1 MDDYQK
7 LVMSTKKY
15 VNVELANIPENMQD
29 AKLIEFCSRFG
40 IVNTITR
47 SNIDKTHAT
56 VQYIDL
62 R

>member
-7 LVMSTKKY
+7 LLMSTNKY
-15 VNVELANIPENMQD
+15 VNVELSNIPEQMQD
-29 AKLIEFCSRFG
+29 AKLYEFCSRFG

-47 SNIDKTHAT
+47 SNIDKSHAT
-56 VQYIDL
+56 VQYIDV